1 MCVSAV
7 SIPEPVPLPALRAGA
22 VDFTEM
28 SMNDQKCLAN
38 VLYRFKE
45 RVQQRRILAL
55 PIFQDFDRWVYA
67 IGLGNKSILS
77 LLWRLSELIIAP
89 CAVAQLGY
97 LLLVLMLIS
106 G

>member
-7 SIPEPVPLPALRAGA
+7 SIPEPMPLPALRAGA

-55 PIFQDFDRWVYA
+55 PIFQDFDRWVYV
-67 IGLGNKSILS
+67 ISGRNFGLRDKSILS
-77 LLWRLSELIIAP
+77 LLWRLSEL
-89 CAVAQLGY
+89 
-97 LLLVLMLIS
+97 VLHHVQ
-106 G
+106 